1 MKDKY
6 HYIKICLI
14 TCDIVCIVLGFI
26 FFLQIM
32 AQKNKLLE
40 TEMLVMLEKL
50 TEENTDLLEREKKI
64 TTDIQKF
71 ILDSKK
77 LEEEIREA
85 ESKYKDLETKY
96 QIKLYIDSVS
106 TQINVVN
113 GSNES
118 IDRYF
123 RVEKEELQAIVEEY
137 DIGKEIESF
146 PITIQESC
154 FLLPIGEKMWLRYG
168 TRAED
173 NLPFG
178 LFIQNPKVDIGYQNA
193 RAGMFLS
200 DIKRNYSFEE
210 KHVSLNWENIYY
222 LSYEDDSYWY
232 YYMSIDSRDNPAIL
246 YIEPKH

>member
-118 IDRYF
+118 IDKYF
-123 RVEKEELQAIVEEY
+123 RVEKEELQAIVEQY
-137 DIGKEIESF
+137 DIGKEI
-146 PITIQESC
+146 
-154 FLLPIGEKMWLRYG
+154 
-168 TRAED
+168 
-173 NLPFG
+173 
-178 LFIQNPKVDIGYQNA
+178 
-193 RAGMFLS
+193 
-200 DIKRNYSFEE
+200 
-210 KHVSLNWENIYY
+210 
-222 LSYEDDSYWY
+222 
-232 YYMSIDSRDNPAIL
+232 
-246 YIEPKH
+246 